1 MMYILKG
8 FNDYT
13 EHRSSLFCKD
23 YNKMFIKHDYKK

>member
-1 MMYILKG
+1 MMYILKR

-13 EHRSSLFCKD
+13 EQWSSLFCKD